1 MQHQDKD
8 DSLQSRVS
16 EQIYKLQSQYL
27 AGVPSARGSLA
38 ELRKAV
44 DEEPGINPRVW
55 FMTMEAVPERWAGT
69 SDAPTYSELAAF
81 TALTLYAVHQRG
93 KNAPMHVPGMP
104 FAKATG
110 ELVRQRTASM
120 KRRFDAVLTATT
132 FDAQRYHLRSLV
144 GLLSSDGI
152 GFDYGRFAN
161 DLVHLQRTDSRPGI
175 QREWGR
181 QFYQSY
187 AFTPKN
193 ESK

>member
-1 MQHQDKD
+1 MQSQDND
-8 DSLQSRVS
+8 GSLRSRVS
-16 EQIYKLQSQYL
+16 EHIYKLQSQYL

-55 FMTMEAVPERWAGT
+55 FITMETVPEQWAGK
-69 SDAPTYSELAAF
+69 SDKPSYSELAAF
-81 TALTLYAVHQRG
+81 TALTLYGVHQRG
-93 KNAPMHVPGMP
+93 NTAPMHVARVP

-144 GLLSSDGI
+144 GLLSTDGI
-152 GFDYGRFAN
+152 GFDYGRLAN
-161 DLVHLQRTDSRPGI
+161 DLVHLQHAESRPGI

-193 ESK
+193 EPN